1 MTSSAPAVVIGA
13 GISGLVCAYALNKAG
28 VDALLLEASPRVGG
42 VICSERRDGFLL
54 ELGPQSFS
62 GTATLRALCAELGLA
77 EQLLQAPANAPRYV
91 LIGSKLKQVP
101 LNPVAML
108 ASSLLSP
115 TTKWKIA
122 HDALGA
128 TSAPEIDES
137 VAAFVRR
144 KFGAELLDRLVAP
157 FVSGIYAGDPERLS
171 LRSAFPQLHAA
182 EKSAGSVIRG
192 MMRAAKS
199 RKGPRERPT
208 LLSFRDGNATLVR
221 TLAQKLGS
229 KLRLGAEVLGI
240 AVRPEAGA
248 APRFELRLRQA
259 GNQETLIADRLVMAT
274 PSDMAGVLLRD
285 VNAAFEPVLGGIE
298 YAPVAVASLGYRRE
312 DVAHSLKGFGF
323 LAPRS
328 SGLRVLGSV
337 WNSSLFPERAP
348 AGHVLLTSFI
358 GGATDPSAAALS
370 AVELAELVH
379 RELAP
384 LLQIRAAPVFSH
396 AQVYRHALPQ
406 YNIGHS
412 ERLIA
417 LQRLRA
423 ELPGLFVVGNYL
435 RGPSIGN
442 CVDLAMEAAADIA
455 GPSRST

>member
-28 VDALLLEASPRVGG
+28 IDTLVLEASPRAGG
-42 VICSERRDGFLL
+42 MICSERRDGFLL

-62 GTATLRALCAELGLA
+62 ATPSLRALCHELGIA
-77 EQLLQAPANAPRYV
+77 NQFLQAPASAPRYILV
-91 LIGSKLKQVP
+91 DGALKKVP
-101 LNPVAML
+101 LNPLAML

-115 TTKWKIA
+115 ATKWKIA
-122 HDALGA
+122 RDAFGT
-128 TSAPEIDES
+128 TSAPESDES

-144 KFGAELLDRLVAP
+144 KFGAELLDRLVGP

-171 LRSAFPQLHAA
+171 LRSAFPQLHDA

-192 MMRAAKS
+192 MKRAAES
-199 RKGPRERPT
+199 RKGSRERPA
-208 LLSFRDGNATLVR
+208 LLSFRDGNATVVR
-221 TLAQKLGS
+221 ALAEKLGS

-240 AVRPEAGA
+240 SVRRETAG
-248 APRFELRLRQA
+248 RSFELHLQQA
-259 GNQETLIADRLVMAT
+259 GNGETLIASRLVLAT
-274 PSDMAGVLLRD
+274 PADVAGVLLRD
-285 VNAAFEPVLGGIE
+285 ANATFEPVLGAIE
-298 YAPVAVASLGYRRE
+298 YAPVVVVSLGYRRE
-312 DVAHSLKGFGF
+312 HVAHSLDGFGF

-337 WNSSLFPERAP
+337 WNSSLFPDRAP
-348 AGHVLLTSFI
+348 AGHILLTSFL
-358 GGATDPSAAALS
+358 GGATDPSAASLS

-384 LLQIRAAPVFSH
+384 LLQIRLAPLF
-396 AQVYRHALPQ
+396 ANARVYRHALPQ
-406 YNIGHS
+406 YNIGFS

-435 RGPSIGN
+435 RGPAIGN
-442 CVDLAMEAAADIA
+442 CVDLGMEVAEEIVVL
-455 GPSRST
+455 SKST

>member
-28 VDALLLEASPRVGG
+28 VDVLVLEAASREGG
-42 VICSERRDGFLL
+42 AICSERRDGFLL

-91 LIGSKLKQVP
+91 LIGGKLKQVP

-108 ASSLLSP
+108 ASSVLSP

-122 HDALGA
+122 RDALGA

-171 LRSAFPQLHAA
+171 LRSSFPQLHDA

-208 LLSFRDGNATLVR
+208 LLSFRDGNAILVR
-221 TLAQKLGS
+221 VLAEKLGS

-248 APRFELRLRQA
+248 PRFELRLRQP

-298 YAPVAVASLGYRRE
+298 YAPVAVVSLGYRRE
-312 DVAHSLKGFGF
+312 DIVHSLKGFGF

-328 SGLRVLGSV
+328 SGLRVLGCV

-358 GGATDPSAAALS
+358 GGATDPSAASLS

-423 ELPGLFVVGNYL
+423 ELPGLFFVGNYL
-435 RGPSIGN
+435 RGPAIGN
-442 CVDLAMEAAADIA
+442 CVDLAMQVAGDITKV
-455 GPSRST
+455 SKST